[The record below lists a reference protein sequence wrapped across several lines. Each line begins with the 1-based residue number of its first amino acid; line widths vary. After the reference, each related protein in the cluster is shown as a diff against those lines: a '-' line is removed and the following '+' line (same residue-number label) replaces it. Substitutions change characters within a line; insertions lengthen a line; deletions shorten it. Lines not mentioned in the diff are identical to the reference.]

1 MQQILHQS
9 AGSRCL
15 EAHRHTA
22 LLLLPK
28 LPHCVPTW
36 LPYPA
41 PGGKQSIRTGSTPKT
56 QDMTPAAAEMTDAVP
71 ELSFNRTPEICFR
84 LSVRGW

>member
-9 AGSRCL
+9 TGSGCL

-22 LLLLPK
+22 LFLLPK
-28 LPHCVPTW
+28 LPHRVLIW

-41 PGGKQSIRTGSTPKT
+41 PGGKQSIRTGNTPKT
-56 QDMTPAAAEMTDAVP
+56 QDMTPATAEMTDAVP

>member
-9 AGSRCL
+9 AYSRCL
-15 EAHRHTA
+15 EAHRRMA

-41 PGGKQSIRTGSTPKT
+41 PGGNLISRTGSTPKT
-56 QDMTPAAAEMTDAVP
+56 QDMTP
-71 ELSFNRTPEICFR
+71 
-84 LSVRGW
+84 

>member
-22 LLLLPK
+22 LLVLPK
-28 LPHCVPTW
+28 LPHCALIW

-41 PGGKQSIRTGSTPKT
+41 PGGNLISRTGSTPKT
-56 QDMTPAAAEMTDAVP
+56 QDMTP
-71 ELSFNRTPEICFR
+71 
-84 LSVRGW
+84 

>member
-22 LLLLPK
+22 LLVLPK
-28 LPHCVPTW
+28 LPHCALIW

-41 PGGKQSIRTGSTPKT
+41 PGGNLISRTGSTPKT
-56 QDMTPAAAEMTDAVP
+56 QDMTPAAAEIACAVQ